1 MGSSTQWLGVWYLG
15 FLVWSLLI
23 SSASVFLFT
32 GGFLL
37 RRQVLEDRSVASPSS
52 ERPPALFNRSIVLV
66 VDALKYEFAAEPERG
81 RRLTREE
88 EFYRL
93 DDKYGSHTP
102 TMAERLLSVLQVRF
116 CFQQFPSIWGMLLKP
131 RVR

>member
-1 MGSSTQWLGVWYLG
+1 MGSSTQWLGMWYLG

-102 TMAERLLSVLQVRF
+102 TMVEHLLSVLQVRF
-116 CFQQFPSIWGMLLKP
+116 CFRQYGMLLKP